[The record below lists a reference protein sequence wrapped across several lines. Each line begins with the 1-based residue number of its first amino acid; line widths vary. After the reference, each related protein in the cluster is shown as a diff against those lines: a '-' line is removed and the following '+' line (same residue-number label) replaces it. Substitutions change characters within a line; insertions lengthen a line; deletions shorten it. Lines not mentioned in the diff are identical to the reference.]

1 MLFCQIQAHGS
12 ILDSICNNDPNN
24 SLIRIQQQS
33 QIRVP
38 NRRSCSN
45 WQKCCFMIFFVLRY
59 SLYNATP
66 QYTVSHFTVI
76 VHIAKFWQLIGA
88 VPWYGSDLGYSYSL
102 WLLGDVPVIHGVALL
117 PALQA
122 FLLQDSF
129 LQPLHLNSRLKKGR
143 KERKKCCQQA
153 KDEGC
158 CAAPHSSHFRPTSKL
173 HSSNF
178 SSPLNRFS
186 HHS

>member
-1 MLFCQIQAHGS
+1 MADYYNTDVKIFWLYDQARNIYGSRRALPINDGSRHKTQRIPYLF
-12 ILDSICNNDPNN
+12 
-24 SLIRIQQQS
+24 
-33 QIRVP
+33 
-38 NRRSCSN
+38 
-45 WQKCCFMIFFVLRY
+45 FFFFCLRY

-102 WLLGDVPVIHGVALL
+102 WLLGDVPVIHGVVLL

-129 LQPLHLNSRLKKGR
+129 LQPLHLNGRLKKK
-143 KERKKCCQQA
+143 KERKKERKKEKKVLPAGQRREVLRSTTF
-153 KDEGC
+153 KPLPPHLK
-158 CAAPHSSHFRPTSKL
+158 APF
-173 HSSNF
+173 
-178 SSPLNRFS
+178 
-186 HHS
+186 